1 MEVTAAF
8 YFSRGPRSDS
18 GADPIGLK
26 FSALENLPGIGV
38 LRRGDEI
45 LGRSSTKRT
54 QRDRWLEVQFSSAPE
69 FTDELTFKYFILF
82 NGKLLIGEVTHVNT
96 LAGHENRSVMHVAPR
111 SLARFMWEPG
121 GVSLIQQ
128 IK

>member
-1 MEVTAAF
+1 MDVTAAF

-54 QRDRWLEVQFSSAPE
+54 SA
-69 FTDELTFKYFILF
+69 TDG
-82 NGKLLIGEVTHVNT
+82 GKCNFL
-96 LAGHENRSVMHVAPR
+96 PR
-111 SLARFMWEPG
+111 LNLPMN
-121 GVSLIQQ
+121 
-128 IK
+128 

>member
-18 GADPIGLK
+18 GADRIGLK

-45 LGRSSTKRT
+45 LG
-54 QRDRWLEVQFSSAPE
+54 
-69 FTDELTFKYFILF
+69 
-82 NGKLLIGEVTHVNT
+82 EVTHVNT
-96 LAGHENRSVMHVAPR
+96 LAGHENRSVMYVAPR
-111 SLARFMWEPG
+111 SLGEVHGEPG

-128 IK
+128 IKYLIPFSWHFFF